1 MRSFLTRQQSELVG
15 LFAKEGRRHMMT
27 LVTMFSVVAILALG
41 IEISIPKRWD
51 ATATVVVESTN
62 ILKPLMEGRAVTT
75 AVADQTAFVTQV
87 VQSKRVLREIVAFG
101 GLAKKKMDAVQ
112 EQVLLE
118 QLKSRIK
125 IDTLREEAIKISYHD
140 SEPKRTAQITN
151 KIAELYVRE
160 ASNLKENESREAF
173 EFISEQVK
181 VYEKRLNDDHAKLL
195 AYYRGQLQAQ
205 NAPAPAPTESPTEAA
220 PPVHL
225 ESKAKLSPDELAEL
239 RTEEATLTTQL
250 GHKKAAASPET
261 LLAEEQQYRGRVL
274 QLQGELDR
282 LLVTYT
288 DEHPDVKRARR
299 DLAIAKD
306 ELNRT
311 EQARRQRDTERAQA
325 EAADDEE
332 TRAARERLDV
342 VRAKIASATG
352 APVRRRSSSTSPR
365 PRAASAA
372 NDPNSIDAEMK
383 GVSQDTILSELLR
396 RYEATRDVYQDFL
409 KRRENA
415 RVSMELDA
423 QHRGLTMRI
432 EETAEVPVLATG
444 LRLAQMSLVGLLV
457 AVAIPI
463 GFLFAI
469 VKLDPRVRSATQIE
483 RLANLPLLITIP
495 QGTRPRSPMRRQG
508 GIAGLMVAGVFVVYI
523 AVFIIRLKLTSAS

>member
-15 LFAKEGRRHMMT
+15 LFVKEGRRHLMT
-27 LVTMFSVVAILALG
+27 LVTMFSVIAILALA
-41 IEISIPKRWD
+41 IEIALPKRWD
-51 ATATVVVESTN
+51 ATAVVVVESTN

-87 VQSKRVLREIVAFG
+87 VLSKRVLREIVAFG
-101 GLAKKKMDAVQ
+101 GLAKKKMDAIQ

-125 IDTLREEAIKISYHD
+125 IDSLREEAIKISYHD
-140 SEPKRTAQITN
+140 NEPKRTAQITN
-151 KIAELYVRE
+151 KVAELYVRE
-160 ASNLKENESREAF
+160 ASNLKENDSREAF

-205 NAPAPAPTESPTEAA
+205 NTPAPAPTDAPSEAA
-220 PPVHL
+220 PPAHT
-225 ESKAKLSPDELAEL
+225 ESKAKLSPDDLAEL

-250 GHKKAAASPET
+250 GHKKAVASPET
-261 LLAEEQQYRGRVL
+261 LQAEEQQYRGRVL

-311 EQARRQRDTERAQA
+311 EQARRDRESERARA

-332 TRAARERLDV
+332 TRAARERLEV

-352 APVRRRSSSTSPR
+352 TPGRRRLSTSPR
-365 PRAASAA
+365 PRAVAA
-372 NDPNSIDAEMK
+372 ADPNSIDGEMR
-383 GVSQDTILSELLR
+383 GVSQDTVLSELLR

-432 EETAEVPVLATG
+432 EEMAEVPVLATG
-444 LRLAQMSLVGLLV
+444 LRLAQLSLIGLLV
-457 AVAIPI
+457 AVAIPF

-469 VKLDPRVRSATQIE
+469 VRLDPRVRSATQIE

-495 QGTRPRSPMRRQG
+495 QGPGTRVPLRRQG
-508 GIAGLMVAGVFVVYI
+508 GIAGLMVAGVFVIYV
-523 AVFIIRLKLTSAS
+523 AAFIVRLKLTSAS